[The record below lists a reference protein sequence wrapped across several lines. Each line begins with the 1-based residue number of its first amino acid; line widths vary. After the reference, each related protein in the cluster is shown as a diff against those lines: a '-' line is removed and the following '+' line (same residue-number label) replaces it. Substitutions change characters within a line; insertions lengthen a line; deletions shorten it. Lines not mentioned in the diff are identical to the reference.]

1 MKVLLL
7 SDDFSHIQAFK
18 ARAQG
23 WKVSVAR
30 SKPEFV
36 KKMRVQSFDLV
47 FVESYL
53 EDCEGPELIPV
64 LKKLQQVV
72 IAHGASDE
80 ENIEMLHLGAR
91 ASLKKEWIYDRRF
104 FDFLVNCR
112 DLFVFPRG
120 Q

>member
-7 SDDFSHIQAFK
+7 SEDFSHIQAFK

-23 WKVSVAR
+23 WKVSVAS
-30 SKPEFV
+30 SKTEFV
-36 KKMRVQSFDLV
+36 KKMRNQSFDLV

-72 IAHGASDE
+72 IAHGSKDE
-80 ENIEMLHLGAR
+80 ENIEMMMLGAK
-91 ASLKKEWIYDRRF
+91 ASLKKECIYDRRF
-104 FDFLVNCR
+104 FDFLINCR
-112 DLFVFPRG
+112 DLFVLPRG
-120 Q
+120 H